1 MEQLTKRI
9 LAIVLI
15 AVIGI
20 GVGVTVWI
28 FVAPYAWSAAD
39 APGAPSNITED
50 QIIKIG
56 VLGGIYD
63 IQGEGQLEGARL
75 AAYEINQAGGIDVG
89 GKTYYIGITAED
101 TDESN
106 PNLDTTKGVSA
117 AERILNYKQVQ
128 FLTGGFRT
136 EALSVY
142 LETVVAAKIPFI
154 GTGAAT
160 DSFCQNVL
168 DDYVKYKY

>member
-20 GVGVTVWI
+20 GVGVTVWV

-39 APGAPSNITED
+39 APGAPSNVTED

-63 IQGEGQLEGARL
+63 IQGRGQLEGARL
-75 AAYEINQAGGIDVG
+75 AAEEINEAGGITVG
-89 GKTYYIGITAED
+89 GKTYYVGITAED

-117 AERILNYKQVQ
+117 AEGIINYKQVQ

-136 EALSVY
+136 ESLSVS
-142 LETVVAAKIPFI
+142 LEI
-154 GTGAAT
+154 
-160 DSFCQNVL
+160 CQL
-168 DDYVKYKY
+168 IQLR